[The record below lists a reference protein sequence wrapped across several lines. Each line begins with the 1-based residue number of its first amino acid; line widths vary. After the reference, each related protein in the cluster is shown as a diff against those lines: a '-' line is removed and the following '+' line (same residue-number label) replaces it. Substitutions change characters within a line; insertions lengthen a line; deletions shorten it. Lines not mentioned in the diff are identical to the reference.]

1 MFQQQWQEA
10 KWKRRR
16 QMQGRRMQHHFK
28 EGFHSINPK
37 ASIFS
42 RIPCLLTTFQMSGTK
57 STDVMLEIGLGT
69 GNLTKKL
76 LECGKMVIA
85 VRIDLQTVLEFLFK
99 EMYKTELPYLDICV
113 ANIPYQISSPL
124 TFKLLNHQPSFPS
137 AIIMFHRWGDSGQ
150 PGDKIHCRLTVDSS
164 VEPME
169 PRIEVKQKE
178 WDGFLIIC
186 SIQENKTFCSI
197 IRQKSAISLLEK
209 KYKTFCALN
218 VLQQDFADNDD
229 GDFDYSRFDDS
240 NEDQTMKSM
249 VMEMTEDQN
258 SLKLYSWA

>member
-1 MFQQQWQEA
+1 MFQQQWQEG

-85 VRIDLQTVLEFLFK
+85 VRIDLQTVLEL
-99 EMYKTELPYLDICV
+99 
-113 ANIPYQISSPL
+113 
-124 TFKLLNHQPSFPS
+124 
-137 AIIMFHRWGDSGQ
+137 
-150 PGDKIHCRLTVDSS
+150 
-164 VEPME
+164 
-169 PRIEVKQKE
+169 
-178 WDGFLIIC
+178 
-186 SIQENKTFCSI
+186 
-197 IRQKSAISLLEK
+197 
-209 KYKTFCALN
+209 
-218 VLQQDFADNDD
+218 
-229 GDFDYSRFDDS
+229 
-240 NEDQTMKSM
+240 
-249 VMEMTEDQN
+249 
-258 SLKLYSWA
+258 